1 MCHTEA
7 GIEVKDKS
15 KRKSTK
21 GGVVVSQEY
30 YGSLPDDQKESG
42 HYSVDDNAPLDAIAG
57 ATLLAKKAGF
67 KGSCIT
73 PFVYEYLELERK
85 RLSEDV

>member
-1 MCHTEA
+1 M
-7 GIEVKDKS
+7 IEVNDKS
-15 KRKSTK
+15 KRKLAK
-21 GGVVVSQEY
+21 GGIVVSQEY
-30 YGSLPDDQKESG
+30 YESLPDDQKESG
-42 HYSVDDNAPLDAIAG
+42 RFIVGDYAPLDAIAG

-73 PFVYEYLELERK
+73 PFVYEYQQQKRE